1 MCLATPLSLARGTWM
16 LVTAFLKSLASR
28 GRIIIFVRIP
38 DFISSQRPH
47 LRLGTSPCA
56 FIMATPSSPTVGV
69 LGGGQLGRMLMESA
83 NRLNIKMNILDADN
97 APAKQISAHDDHVT
111 GSFKDRESLRKLAA
125 SCDILTTEIEHV
137 DTYALEEVSSKV
149 KVEPSWQTIRTIQ
162 DKFAQKEHLAQ
173 FNIPMAEY
181 RELRSNTSEELASIG
196 KELGYPLMLKSKTQA
211 YDGRGEES
219 PRICTATYLH
229 ISQGITAS
237 RHRTTSHRLSNS

>member
-1 MCLATPLSLARGTWM
+1 
-16 LVTAFLKSLASR
+16 
-28 GRIIIFVRIP
+28 
-38 DFISSQRPH
+38 
-47 LRLGTSPCA
+47 
-56 FIMATPSSPTVGV
+56 MATLSSPTVGV

-83 NRLNIKMNILDADN
+83 NRLNIKMNILDADS

-162 DKFAQKEHLAQ
+162 DKFTQKEHLAQ
-173 FNIPMAEY
+173 FKIPMAEHC
-181 RELRSNTSEELASIG
+181 ELRSNTSEELASIG

-219 PRICTATYLH
+219 PRFCTASTYIYHRELQRQDTERH
-229 ISQGITAS
+229 PVGSQIPRRPSSICRKMGTFQDGKYKC
-237 RHRTTSHRLSNS
+237 LYPGP